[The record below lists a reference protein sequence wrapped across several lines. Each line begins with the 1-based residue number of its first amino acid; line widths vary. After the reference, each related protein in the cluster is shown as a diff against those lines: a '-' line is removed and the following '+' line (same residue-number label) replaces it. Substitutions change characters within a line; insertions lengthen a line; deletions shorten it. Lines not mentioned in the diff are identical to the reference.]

1 MHWTRSERMVQNYVM
16 GTQRER
22 MQSIAKYTY
31 MVNSTITQLHGG
43 SSVKSFDRREDS
55 VTYFLCEY
63 FVSKNL
69 QFNSKEIFT

>member
-22 MQSIAKYTY
+22 MQSIAKYMY
-31 MVNSTITQLHGG
+31 MVNSTRTQLHGG
-43 SSVKSFDRREDS
+43 SS

-63 FVSKNL
+63 FVSKIL

>member
-31 MVNSTITQLHGG
+31 MVNSTRMQLHGG

-63 FVSKNL
+63 FVSKIL

>member
-31 MVNSTITQLHGG
+31 MVNSTRTQLHGG
-43 SSVKSFDRREDS
+43 SSVKSFERREDS
-55 VTYFLCEY
+55 VAYFLWEY
-63 FVSKNL
+63 FVSKIL